1 VFQTLPALRSFCLF
15 CGVGILSVYLFQAN
29 WFVAW
34 MVIDERRKEARR
46 NAFCPCVILKKED
59 SEKQTCANIK

>member
-1 VFQTLPALRSFCLF
+1 
-15 CGVGILSVYLFQAN
+15 VYLFQAN